1 MNFLN
6 AIVNI
11 MSNYIF
17 NQPFILLSL
26 VAMLGLI
33 VQKKPVQEVVSGSL
47 KTGIGYLIL
56 SQGTSLLAGIVLP
69 IATILNKVIGVEA
82 ATTGMGTDAFTAEWA
97 STIAIIMVVGFFIN
111 LLLAR
116 FTKFK
121 YVFLT
126 AHQTYYIIFVYLAVL
141 VEVVPDPNRTTL
153 ILAGGLLTGIYCTLS
168 PALVQPFM
176 RKVTGSND
184 LAYGHTTSFGVIV
197 GSLVGNLFKGKKEE
211 SSEDLQIPSYL
222 TFLKDITVS
231 TAIVMTLLYV
241 ICVALA
247 GPAWIE
253 ANISNGQAAYMYAIT
268 QGVKFGVGITIVLTG
283 VSMMIAEITAAFKG
297 ISEKIV
303 PNAVPAL
310 DCPIVFNF
318 APTAVM
324 LGFLSCLATVIVCVV
339 IFGAVGL
346 YALTPPVIT
355 TFFGGGPAGVF
366 GNSTGGWRG
375 AILAGIVA
383 GLLLS
388 FGQLMTVNALQTTV
402 ADFARWSNDFDYA
415 VFPLFF
421 KQILSLIF

>member
-1 MNFLN
+1 MSVLN
-6 AIVNI
+6 TVVKFISTYV
-11 MSNYIF
+11 F
-17 NQPFILLSL
+17 NQPFILLGM

-33 VQKKPVQEVVSGSL
+33 VQKKPIQDVITGSF

-69 IATILNKVIGVEA
+69 IATILNKVIGVQ
-82 ATTGMGTDAFTAEWA
+82 ATTTGVGTDAFTANWA
-97 STIAIIMVVGFFIN
+97 STIAIIMVVGFFVN

-141 VEVVPDPNRTTL
+141 VEVVPTPNKSLL
-153 ILAGGLLTGIYCTLS
+153 IGIGGILTGIYCTLS

-197 GSLVGNLFKGKKEE
+197 GSLIGNVFKNKKEE
-211 SSEDLQIPSYL
+211 TSEDLKIPSYL
-222 TFLKDITVS
+222 NFLKDITVS
-231 TAIVMTLLYV
+231 TAVVMTLLYV
-241 ICVALA
+241 VCVALA
-247 GPAWIE
+247 GPAWITE
-253 ANISNGQAAYMYAIT
+253 NISGGQAAFMYAIT

-283 VSMMIAEITAAFKG
+283 VSMMIAEITTAFKG

-303 PNAVPAL
+303 PNAIPAL
-310 DCPIVFNF
+310 DCPIVFNY

-324 LGFLSCLATVIVCVV
+324 LGFLSCLATVILCVV
-339 IFGAVGL
+339 FFGAVGL

-383 GLLLS
+383 GLLIS
-388 FGQLMTVNALQTTV
+388 FGQFLTVSALPTTI

-415 VFPLFF
+415 VFPIFF
-421 KQILSLIF
+421 KQIVSWIF

>member
-1 MNFLN
+1 MAVLN
-6 AIVNI
+6 AIVHF
-11 MSNYIF
+11 MSTYIF
-17 NQPFILLSL
+17 NQPFILLGL

-33 VQKKPVQEVVSGSL
+33 VQKKPIQDVITGSF

-69 IATILNKVIGVEA
+69 IATILNKVIGVQA
-82 ATTGMGTDAFTAEWA
+82 TTTGMGTDAFTSSWA
-97 STIAIIMVVGFFIN
+97 STIAIIMVVGFFVN

-121 YVFLT
+121 YVYLT
-126 AHQTYYIIFVYLAVL
+126 AHQTYYIIFVYLAIFI
-141 VEVVPDPNRTTL
+141 EVVPTPNKSLL
-153 ILAGGLLTGIYCTLS
+153 IALGGILTGLYCTLS

-197 GSLVGNLFKGKKEE
+197 GSLVGNAFKGKKDE
-211 SSEDLQIPSYL
+211 SSEDLKIPEYL
-222 TFLKDITVS
+222 NFLKDITVS

-253 ANISNGQAAYMYAIT
+253 ANISGGQAAFMYAIT

-283 VSMMIAEITAAFKG
+283 VSMMIAEITTAFKG

-303 PNAVPAL
+303 PNAIPAL
-310 DCPIVFNF
+310 DCPVVFNY

-339 IFGAVGL
+339 VFGAVGL

-383 GLLLS
+383 GLLMS
-388 FGQLMTVNALQTTV
+388 FGQFLTVSALPTTI
-402 ADFARWSNDFDYA
+402 ADFARWSNDFDYS
-415 VFPLFF
+415 VFPIFF
-421 KQILSLIF
+421 KQIVSLIF

>member
-1 MNFLN
+1 MSVLN
-6 AIVNI
+6 TVVKFISTYV
-11 MSNYIF
+11 F
-17 NQPFILLSL
+17 NQPFILLGM

-33 VQKKPVQEVVSGSL
+33 VQKKPIQDVITGSF

-69 IATILNKVIGVEA
+69 IATILNKVIGVQ
-82 ATTGMGTDAFTAEWA
+82 ATTTGIGTDAFTANWA
-97 STIAIIMVVGFFIN
+97 STIAIIMVVGFFVN

-141 VEVVPDPNRTTL
+141 VEVVPTPNKSLL
-153 ILAGGLLTGIYCTLS
+153 IGIGGILTGIYCTLS

-176 RKVTGSND
+176 RKVTSSND

-197 GSLVGNLFKGKKEE
+197 GSLIGNVFKNKKEE
-211 SSEDLQIPSYL
+211 TSEDLKIPSYL
-222 TFLKDITVS
+222 NFLKDITVS
-231 TAIVMTLLYV
+231 TAVVMTLLYV
-241 ICVALA
+241 VCVALA
-247 GPAWIE
+247 GPAWITE
-253 ANISNGQAAYMYAIT
+253 NISGGQAAFMYAIT

-283 VSMMIAEITAAFKG
+283 VSMMIAEITTAFKG

-303 PNAVPAL
+303 PNAIPAL
-310 DCPIVFNF
+310 DCPIVFNY

-324 LGFLSCLATVIVCVV
+324 LGFLSCLATVILCVV
-339 IFGAVGL
+339 FFGAVGL

-383 GLLLS
+383 GLLIS
-388 FGQLMTVNALQTTV
+388 FGQFLTVSALPTTI

-415 VFPLFF
+415 VFPIFF
-421 KQILSLIF
+421 KQIVSWIF